1 MALDTDSLS
10 LSLYP
15 SFSIFS
21 LVSLYPLQAVQTIQL
36 SAVMTLQ
43 LASEYLRVSFVKLSF
58 LF

>member
-10 LSLYP
+10 LSLP
-15 SFSIFS
+15 LSPFFS

-43 LASEYLRVSFVKLSF
+43 LASEHLRVSFVKLSF

>member
-10 LSLYP
+10 SPLSP
-15 SFSIFS
+15 FFS
-21 LVSLYPLQAVQTIQL
+21 LVSLYPLQPVQTIQL

-43 LASEYLRVSFVKLSF
+43 LASEHLRVSFVKLSF

>member
-1 MALDTDSLS
+1 MALDTDSL
-10 LSLYP
+10 YP
-15 SFSIFS
+15 SFPIFS
-21 LVSLYPLQAVQTIQL
+21 LVSFYPLQAVQTIQL